1 MLSCLLL
8 LLDGPS
14 FWDSLTEDGSHVA
27 TTFGFEMLQSLH
39 SRRLQCNMKL
49 SSADLKYS
57 KHLETLLDYHLSMEK
72 LVSVPKFENI
82 SNVDRPSIEAN
93 YHQTLQHMERIRNED
108 LKRIGLECAA
118 KQREWLET
126 KLESAVAHARD
137 VIENHPGQYRRMMV
151 QVKSHK
157 ARLEEHLVSCRSRDA
172 FELLYCYAD
181 ELEVM
186 LQEIG
191 KYLEAMRHI
200 VLVYM
205 DLEDDEDLAMTGSG
219 NGNEHETTPP
229 VPVPVNDVEL
239 PGKKNAE
246 VHMPN
251 RRPTHIPPKKADPS
265 NKATPTSAREISTTA
280 SEPSPTT
287 QQDITSEGSSPAPS
301 TSSEGSPAPSERS
314 PAPSSPAP
322 STSSE
327 GSPSVISTQATGT
340 VRWPYQSGRSLLGG
354 R

>member
-1 MLSCLLL
+1 M

-137 VIENHPGQYRRMMV
+137 VIENHPGQYSQYRRMMA

-229 VPVPVNDVEL
+229 VPVPVTDVEL
-239 PGKKNAE
+239 PGNSLEKNAE

-265 NKATPTSAREISTTA
+265 SKATPTSAREISTTA
-280 SEPSPTT
+280 SKPSPTT
-287 QQDITSEGSSPAPS
+287 PQDITSEG
-301 TSSEGSPAPSERS
+301 
-314 PAPSSPAP
+314 SSPAP